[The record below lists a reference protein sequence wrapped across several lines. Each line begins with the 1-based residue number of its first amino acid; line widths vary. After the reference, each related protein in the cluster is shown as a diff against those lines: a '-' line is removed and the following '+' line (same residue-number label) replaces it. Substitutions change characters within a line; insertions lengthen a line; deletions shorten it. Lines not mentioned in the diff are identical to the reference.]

1 MSESLINASPVD
13 RFNDFFQA
21 MTGIPNLIE
30 EHDNMPEHCHH
41 CAISDQWYTND
52 AAVILV
58 DPSSINSVSFLKYM
72 TRKRGIHGGGCHLP
86 IGDTEE
92 WEIALP
98 W

>member
-30 EHDNMPEHCHH
+30 EHDNMPEHWHH
-41 CAISDQWYTND
+41 CAISDQWHTND

-58 DPSSINSVSFLKYM
+58 DPSSNQLCFISQIHDEE
-72 TRKRGIHGGGCHLP
+72 KRN
-86 IGDTEE
+86 
-92 WEIALP
+92 
-98 W
+98 